1 MAFMASWITFSEEK
15 ILKSALS
22 SQLSVLSSQFSV
34 LGSRFSVLGSRF
46 SVLGSQFSVLSSQ
59 FSVLSSQFSEKR
71 TLRGTGCQRSWRKA
85 FDLTENW
92 ELRTAVRPLLHW
104 HVLARSPSSWLK
116 RSLRLSPT
124 TRVSIRSFTF
134 S

>member
-15 ILKSALS
+15 ILKAVLS

-34 LGSRFSVLGSRF
+34 LGSRFSVLG
-46 SVLGSQFSVLSSQ
+46 SQ

-85 FDLTENW
+85 FDLTENGT
-92 ELRTAVRPLLHW
+92 ENCSPASAT
-104 HVLARSPSSWLK
+104 LARPRK
-116 RSLRLSPT
+116 EPF
-124 TRVSIRSFTF
+124 VMAEK
-134 S
+134 